1 MNKYIPVCEPYLTG
15 NESKYVAEALTT
27 GWISGS
33 GHFVQK
39 FEEVFA
45 NYCGCKYGIAVS
57 NGTAALH
64 LALVALGI
72 GKGDEVIIPDFT
84 MIATAFAVCYT
95 GAVPVFVDAEK
106 NTWNIDI
113 GKIEEKITPRTK
125 AIIAVHLFGLMSD
138 MVNIRKLATK
148 YDLRVIEDAAE
159 SHGAELNN
167 SRAGSCSDIGCFSF
181 FANKIITTG
190 EGGMLV
196 TNNED
201 INERA
206 RYFRNMCFPIGKMRN
221 YSHDEVGFNYRMSNL
236 LAAVGLAQTE
246 KIEYYKDLRIKNNSL
261 YRKYLEDIPGI
272 IFQKYPENYLNVCW
286 MNAIVIDPEKFGH
299 NRDEL
304 MIFLEDNQI
313 ETRLLFNGMHNQKS
327 LSKYGAICD
336 EEFPISDWLGS
347 NGLYLPSSSGLDESS
362 IKHIIELIRKF
373 HYES

>member
-1 MNKYIPVCEPYLTG
+1 
-15 NESKYVAEALTT
+15 
-27 GWISGS
+27 
-33 GHFVQK
+33 
-39 FEEVFA
+39 
-45 NYCGCKYGIAVS
+45 
-57 NGTAALH
+57 
-64 LALVALGI
+64 
-72 GKGDEVIIPDFT
+72 
-84 MIATAFAVCYT
+84 
-95 GAVPVFVDAEK
+95 
-106 NTWNIDI
+106 
-113 GKIEEKITPRTK
+113 
-125 AIIAVHLFGLMSD
+125 
-138 MVNIRKLATK
+138 
-148 YDLRVIEDAAE
+148 
-159 SHGAELNN
+159 
-167 SRAGSCSDIGCFSF
+167 
-181 FANKIITTG
+181 
-190 EGGMLV
+190 
-196 TNNED
+196 
-201 INERA
+201 
-206 RYFRNMCFPIGKMRN
+206 
-221 YSHDEVGFNYRMSNL
+221 
-236 LAAVGLAQTE
+236 LAQTE